1 MVRSVLAAAGLV
13 LALAGMGL
21 FAAIGYTVWVVK
33 ARADEE
39 LAAAHARAE
48 LAADTAAH
56 TLGLV
61 RDVIDRAGQD
71 LAAARVDAA
80 LHPRKDTD
88 DVNPL
93 VRMVVKNEA
102 RRLPDKV
109 EHARDAVVTASDA
122 VVVAGAALDVF
133 SQMPGQGEAIG
144 VSPEQVKAARD
155 QLDPVAQ
162 NLRSARRVLGVPGV
176 RPEGPATPEQLS
188 AVDDALTRARA
199 ITDELG
205 RVLGRVRGRVAEV
218 RAKAELWAWRGAVAV
233 TGLCALAALGQVF
246 MARTCWLALRK
257 RPVPVAAP
265 GWSPR

>member
-1 MVRSVLAAAGLV
+1 MVRSVVAAAGFV
-13 LALAGMGL
+13 LALVGIGV
-21 FAAIGYTVWVVK
+21 FAALGYTVWVVK
-33 ARADEE
+33 AEADRQ
-39 LAAAHARAE
+39 LAAANARAE

-61 RDVIDRAGQD
+61 RDVIGRAGQD

-80 LHPRKDTD
+80 LQPQKDKD

-93 VRMVVKNEA
+93 VRMMVKNEA

-133 SQMPGQGEAIG
+133 SQLPTEGEAFG
-144 VSPEQVKAARD
+144 VRPEQVKAARD
-155 QLDPVAQ
+155 QLDQVAQ
-162 NLRSARRVLGVPGV
+162 DLRSARRVLGMPVP
-176 RPEGPATPEQLS
+176 RPDDPATAEQLS

-205 RVLGRVRGRVAEV
+205 RTLERVRGRVGEL
-218 RAKAELWAWRGAVAV
+218 RAKAEVWAWRGAVAV
-233 TGLCALAALGQVF
+233 TALCALAALGQAF
-246 MARTCWLALRK
+246 MARACWLALRN
-257 RPVPVAAP
+257 RPVPVAA
-265 GWSPR
+265 GARQTG